1 MRGRVD
7 SDMTQTTPAA
17 KPNLGTFGVFGHHEQ
32 WQQLPQQA
40 LRDIEALGY
49 GAIWAGG
56 SPAAALDWVDPILG
70 ATETL
75 QLATGIVNIWTADA
89 GPVAESFHRIEK
101 AYPGRFLLG
110 IGVGHPEAHQ
120 EYKKPYD
127 ALTEYLDKLDEYGV
141 PKERRVL
148 AALGPQVL
156 KLSAR
161 RSAGAHPYLTTPEHT
176 AQARELI
183 GPDAF
188 LAPEHKVVLT
198 TDAEKAR
205 AVGRKAV
212 EIYLN
217 LANYTNNWKRLG
229 FTDDDIAKPGSDAL
243 VDSVV
248 AHGTVDAIAAR
259 LKEHL
264 TAGADHV
271 PVQVLTGSENLVSA
285 LAELAG
291 PLGLK

>member
-1 MRGRVD
+1 
-7 SDMTQTTPAA
+7 MT
-17 KPNLGTFGVFGHHEQ
+17 KPSLGTFGVFGHHSQ
-32 WQQLPQQA
+32 WQQLTPEQLQA
-40 LRDIEALGY
+40 IEALGY
-49 GAIWAGG
+49 RAIWAGG
-56 SPAAALDWVDPILG
+56 SPAAELKWVDPILG
-70 ATETL
+70 ATDTL

-89 GPVAESFHRIEK
+89 GPTAESFHRIER

-110 IGVGHPEAHQ
+110 IGVGHPEAGH

-141 PKERRVL
+141 PKDRRVV

-176 AQARELI
+176 AEARKLL

-188 LAPEHKVVLT
+188 IAPEHKVVLT

-205 AVGRKAV
+205 AVGRKAL

-217 LANYTNNWKRLG
+217 LTNYLNSWKRLG
-229 FTDDDIAKPGSDAL
+229 FSDEEVAKPGSDRL
-243 VDSVV
+243 VDAVV
-248 AHGTVDAIAAR
+248 AYGTVDAIAAR

-264 TAGADHV
+264 DAGADHV
-271 PVQVLTGSENLVSA
+271 PVQVLTSDDKLVPA

>member
-1 MRGRVD
+1 M
-7 SDMTQTTPAA
+7 A
-17 KPNLGTFGVFGHHEQ
+17 KPTLGKFGVFGHYQQ
-32 WQQLPQQA
+32 WQQVPPDQ
-40 LRDIEALGY
+40 LREIEALGY

-56 SPAAALDWVDPILG
+56 SPPAELDWVDPILG
-70 ATETL
+70 ETETL
-75 QLATGIVNIWTADA
+75 TLATGIVNIWTAEA
-89 GPVAESFHRIEK
+89 GPTAESFHRIDA
-101 AYPGRFLLG
+101 AYPNRFLLG

-127 ALTEYLDKLDEYGV
+127 ALTDYLDELDKLGV
-141 PKERRVL
+141 PKDRRVV

-176 AQARELI
+176 RQARELV

-188 LAPEHKVVLT
+188 IAPEHKVVLT
-198 TDAEKAR
+198 TDAEQAR
-205 AVGRKAV
+205 AVGRKAL

-217 LANYTNNWKRLG
+217 LANYLNSWKRLG
-229 FTDDDIAKPGSDAL
+229 FTDADVAKPGSDAL
-243 VDSVV
+243 VDAVV
-248 AHGTVDAIAAR
+248 AHGTVDAVAAR
-259 LKEHL
+259 LAEHIE
-264 TAGADHV
+264 AGADHV
-271 PVQVLTGSENLVSA
+271 PVQVLTGTDKLVPA